1 MSDVGD
7 VEFWKRQTAGLV
19 FCWRSIKKQPKKHNS
34 STLLCIQIVVFDNV
48 TFQFSGFYLIPISSV
63 SIARLGLKL
72 LVSEAFCICPSLHGK
87 LTKHD

>member
-48 TFQFSGFYLIPISSV
+48 TFQFSGFYLIPYQ
-63 SIARLGLKL
+63 
-72 LVSEAFCICPSLHGK
+72 FSLHRTLRPQTPGN
-87 LTKHD
+87 